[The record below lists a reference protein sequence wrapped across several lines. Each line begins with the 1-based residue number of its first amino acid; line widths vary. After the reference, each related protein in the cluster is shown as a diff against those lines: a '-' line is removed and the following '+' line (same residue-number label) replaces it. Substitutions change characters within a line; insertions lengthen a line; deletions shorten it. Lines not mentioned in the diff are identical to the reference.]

1 MNASLPVRVRFAPS
15 PTGPLHIGGVRTAL
29 YNYLFARR
37 HGGQFLLRIE
47 DTDQKRYVEAAE
59 AYILE
64 ALAWLGMQP
73 DEGPQQGG
81 PHAPYRQSERKE
93 LYAEA
98 AQQLL
103 DAGHAYWAFDT
114 EAELDAWRAKAE
126 SEGNPPPK
134 YDATER
140 QRLRNALSLPEA
152 ETARLLADG
161 APKVLRL
168 KVPENETIAFTDLVR
183 GDVAFN
189 SSEVDDKVLLKA
201 DGLPTYHLANVVDDH
216 AMGIT
221 HVIRGEEWLSSCPL
235 HLLLYRAFGW
245 QPPVFSHLPLILNPN
260 GKGKLSKR
268 TADKLGFPVFPIDW
282 TDAESGSVWPGFR
295 EFGFEPSAVVNLLA
309 FLGWNP
315 GTEQELFSIGE
326 LVDAFDLERVGKA
339 GARFDFDKAI
349 WFNQEHLK
357 QRSNDSLGQ
366 ELLALLQAEGKAQ
379 DEGKSI
385 DLETCTAVAG
395 MLKER
400 VRFVAEMPEKGH
412 YFFGP
417 VQAYDEKTLRKKYK
431 PERRAAF
438 DRLADR
444 LEGLTAFD
452 AETVEAEVKA
462 FMEAEELGFGAVL
475 PVLRLALAGTTQ
487 GPPAFDMMS
496 TMGQDRVVPRFREA
510 LDRFDGLAQA

>member
-1 MNASLPVRVRFAPS
+1 MEAAPNVRVRFAPS

-29 YNYLFARR
+29 YNWLFARR

-47 DTDQKRYVEAAE
+47 DTDQKRYVPAAE

-64 ALAWLGMQP
+64 ALAWLGMTP

-81 PHAPYRQSERKE
+81 PHAPYRQSERRDI
-93 LYAEA
+93 YAEA
-98 AQQLL
+98 AKQLL

-126 SEGNPPPK
+126 SQGNPPPK
-134 YDATER
+134 YDAVER
-140 QRLRNALSLPEA
+140 MRLRNTLSLPPEESGRLIA
-152 ETARLLADG
+152 EG

-168 KVPENETIAFTDLVR
+168 KVPENEDIAFTDVVR
-183 GDVAFN
+183 GAVSFN

-216 AMGIT
+216 AMAIT

-245 QPPVFSHLPLILNPN
+245 TPPTFAHLPLILNPN

-282 TDAESGSVWPGFR
+282 TDPESQAIWPGFR
-295 EFGFEPSAVVNLLA
+295 EYGFEASAVINLLA

-315 GTEQELFSIGE
+315 GTEQEIFTADALKA
-326 LVDAFDLERVGKA
+326 AFDLDRVGKA
-339 GARFDFDKAI
+339 GARFDFEKAT

-357 QRSNDSLGQ
+357 QRGDAELGA
-366 ELLALLQAEGKAQ
+366 ELQGLMADGGQSV
-379 DEGKSI
+379 DRN
-385 DLETCTAVAG
+385 TCVAVAG

-400 VRFVAEMPEKGH
+400 VQFVREMPEKGH

-417 VQAYDEKTLRKKYK
+417 VQAYDEKTLRKKYN
-431 PERRAAF
+431 PERRPAF
-438 DRLADR
+438 ERLASR
-444 LEGLTAFD
+444 LEALADFS
-452 AETVEAEVKA
+452 APAVEAEVKA
-462 FMEAEELGFGAVL
+462 FMEDESLGFGAVL

-496 TMGQDRVVPRFREA
+496 TLGQSTVVQRLREA
-510 LDRFDGLAQA
+510 LAHFDALVQNAG